1 MMMTTYFPVLVLM
14 ILVGGFAVTMILLSI
29 GLGPKVYSEVK
40 DDPFECGT
48 VATGDVSGRHSVK
61 FYLVAMTF
69 IVFDVEIVFLYPWAI
84 NVRELGW
91 WGFWAAMP
99 FLAILTIGLIYEW
112 KRGVLDVV

>member
-1 MMMTTYFPVLVLM
+1 MIDTYFPVLVM
-14 ILVGGFAVTMILLSI
+14 MFLVGGFVITVLLLCVI
-29 GLGPKVYSEVK
+29 VGPKRITEIK

-48 VATGDVSGRHSVK
+48 IGTGDISGRHSVK

-91 WGFWAAMP
+91 AGFWAAMP
-99 FLAILTIGLIYEW
+99 FLLILIIGLVYEW
-112 KRGVLDVV
+112 RRGVLDIA